1 MKMNKKLI
9 ALFLI
14 ISVLVLSMTLFAC
27 NKAEND
33 PSNDTNLT
41 PPETLNPTTYQIPT
55 DLTINVEIYDG
66 IELLGTAVNA
76 SFANI
81 EQHKLRMDTINSYG
95 TETSVVYIAYKL
107 TDIVTALN
115 ITLPEINGVFA
126 VASDNYTIEAEN
138 IDRAY
143 ITIGTEVNGAFVA
156 DADSPRYIADNLS
169 TDSKLIN
176 KKIAKV
182 VINDPLTTVNVNV
195 ELYETTTLLGT
206 VTNAVLKK
214 ATRQEVSMTT
224 VNSMGTETTVTYL
237 GYKLSD
243 IATKLKL
250 TLPEIISVF
259 ARATDDY
266 LVKATNIDNAYI
278 TIGTKVDGAFVVDA
292 DAPRYIS
299 DSTSTSSKSI
309 NKKLAKVIFNDPL
322 SLVNV
327 NVELYD
333 NDTHL
338 GTITNDTLEKVA
350 RQTITMTTVNKVG
363 VETTTTYLAYK
374 LTDIAAKLRDVT
386 LPTITN
392 VRSLASDN
400 WAVDANNIDNAYITI
415 GNIVDGDFVADAD
428 APRYLS
434 DSTSTESKSV
444 NKNLVKIVFNYVG

>member
-27 NKAEND
+27 NNVEND
-33 PSNDTNLT
+33 PGENKVV
-41 PPETLNPTTYQIPT
+41 YQIP
-55 DLTINVEIYDG
+55 DGLTINVAIYDG

-81 EQHKLRMDTINSYG
+81 EQHKLRMDTINSHG

-143 ITIGTEVNGAFVA
+143 ITIGTEVDGAFVA

-195 ELYETTTLLGT
+195 ELY
-206 VTNAVLKK
+206 
-214 ATRQEVSMTT
+214 
-224 VNSMGTETTVTYL
+224 
-237 GYKLSD
+237 
-243 IATKLKL
+243 
-250 TLPEIISVF
+250 
-259 ARATDDY
+259 
-266 LVKATNIDNAYI
+266 
-278 TIGTKVDGAFVVDA
+278 
-292 DAPRYIS
+292 
-299 DSTSTSSKSI
+299 
-309 NKKLAKVIFNDPL
+309 
-322 SLVNV
+322 
-327 NVELYD
+327 D

-338 GTITNDTLEKVA
+338 GTITNNTLEKVA
-350 RQTITMTTVNKVG
+350 RQTITMTTVNSKG
-363 VETTTTYLAYK
+363 NETTVTYLGYK
-374 LTDIAAKLRDVT
+374 LSDIAAKLRDVT

-392 VRSLASDN
+392 VRSLTSDDRV
-400 WAVDANNIDNAYITI
+400 VDADNIDNAYITI
-415 GNIVDGDFVADAD
+415 GKIVDGDFVADAD

-444 NKNLVKIVFNYVG
+444 NKHLVKIVFNYVG